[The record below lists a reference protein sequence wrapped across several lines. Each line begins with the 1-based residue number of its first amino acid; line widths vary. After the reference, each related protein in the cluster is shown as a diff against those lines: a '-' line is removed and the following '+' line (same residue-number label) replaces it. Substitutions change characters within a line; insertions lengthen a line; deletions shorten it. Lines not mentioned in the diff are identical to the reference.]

1 MASSQIDVESKYVE
15 VNGQRLHYKQWSESG
30 PPLIFLHGVTGSC
43 RAWEAIA
50 PSFTSQY
57 SVMAFDLRGHGLSS
71 KPESGYNWVDDYAAD
86 LVDFLNNHMEEKVLL
101 VGHSLG
107 AVVSIPVAVGAADKV
122 RAIVLEDPPAFAP
135 SEDVNHTSDRFKPT
149 LAIKSLPLD
158 MRIERIM
165 ETMGVDRDAATLRAN
180 NLEAMSENV
189 LIELIEGNTAYKA
202 ADWLPR
208 VSCPNLVIRGN
219 PVRGGVVAHDDRPRL
234 RRLLNDMTLVEW
246 DDVGHGI
253 HGEQPERF
261 ISEVRKF
268 LRDLSD

>member
-1 MASSQIDVESKYVE
+1 MASSHVDVESKYVE

-71 KPESGYNWVDDYAAD
+71 KPDSGYNWVDDYAAD
-86 LVDFLNNHMEEKVLL
+86 LVDFLNNHMDEKVLL

-107 AVVSIPVAVGAADKV
+107 AVVSIPIAVGAADKV

-165 ETMGVDRDAATLRAN
+165 ETMGVDRDAATLRAD

-208 VSCPNLVIRGN
+208 VSCPNLVILGN

-261 ISEVRKF
+261 TSEVRKF